1 MEKGLD
7 RKTCGGGGGGGN
19 FQSGIGFGS
28 KSSSF
33 INTDVSESTLV
44 TERSGKLEPIG
55 EMV

>member
-1 MEKGLD
+1 VF
-7 RKTCGGGGGGGN
+7 GGGEN

-33 INTDVSESTLV
+33 IKTDVSESTLV